1 MEKAG
6 AIIKEKW
13 CKGVLHMPEVTIDF
27 TKEIGA
33 IKPMHAVNNGPI
45 KAKLDQTREIL
56 MRIPQQTFP
65 MPGTMMHLFAA
76 ATAANMQ

>member
-1 MEKAG
+1 
-6 AIIKEKW
+6 
-13 CKGVLHMPEVTIDF
+13 MPEVTIDF

-33 IKPMHAVNNGPI
+33 IKPMHAVNNGP
-45 KAKLDQTREIL
+45 KQNRTRQGEIL